1 MNVGD
6 TVTLKVHNPIWR
18 FKHVYASYV
27 DVPEYHTYRGQLVA
41 PVRGD
46 PAGTVRITSGDPL
59 YPVRLIDIDRI
70 VGMEDHVPTPK
81 NESDV
86 WTVVGSSGSKY
97 IVTRTGRSFE
107 CTCAGFGFRRQC
119 RHVNELRDKLMREAA

>member
-6 TVTLKVHNPIWR
+6 TVTLRVHNPIWR

-27 DVPEYHTYRGQLVA
+27 EVPEYHTYRGQLVA

-59 YPVRLIDIDRI
+59 YPVRLIDIDSI
-70 VGMEDHVPTPK
+70 VGMEETVAAPK